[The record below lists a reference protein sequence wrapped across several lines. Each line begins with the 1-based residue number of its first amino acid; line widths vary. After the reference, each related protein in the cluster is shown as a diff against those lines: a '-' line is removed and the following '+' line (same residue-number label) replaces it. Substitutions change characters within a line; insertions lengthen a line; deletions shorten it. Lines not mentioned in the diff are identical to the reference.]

1 MGVHFSLFYKFIFK
15 FFQCFPWHFG
25 LGPVPPPGC
34 ASSPPS
40 SWLLPSIL
48 SAARAVLLRF
58 CRSPF
63 LLCGFLL
70 VSRAAQSAVKSIA
83 RAMVVCLGEQAG
95 LLPPPALSR
104 TYLPSP
110 HPFSFP
116 RLNFLDSEQA
126 RSSLSIINF
135 FFSFL
140 FIFHAFS
147 PTIFYSRSRQR
158 MVVAAGGRRYGT
170 AQPGLWTSPFDKLS
184 SPGPAQGFD
193 QSALSTPWKT
203 LNTLPDPFLCLHL

>member
-1 MGVHFSLFYKFIFK
+1 M
-15 FFQCFPWHFG
+15 
-25 LGPVPPPGC
+25 PPPGC

-48 SAARAVLLRF
+48 SAVRAVLLRF

-135 FFSFL
+135 FFL
-140 FIFHAFS
+140 FIYFS
-147 PTIFYSRSRQR
+147 CFFLHHLLFPLSP
-158 MVVAAGGRRYGT
+158 AHGGGCGWAPVRH
-170 AQPGLWTSPFDKLS
+170 SP
-184 SPGPAQGFD
+184 AR
-193 QSALSTPWKT
+193 ALDFS
-203 LNTLPDPFLCLHL
+203 F